1 MPHRPM
7 EAFIASLTLS
17 AASLP
22 GVAGRWC
29 AVVLFAVGGLGHL
42 AAPAAAQPSG
52 SASWYDADAPH
63 VKIAVVE
70 DGVYRVTGNDVAP
83 ALPPNTTL
91 ADLPPETLRLLEKGT
106 EVPIHVDA
114 GGDGSFDADDA
125 FEFIGRRNRGTD
137 ELWAYEEPSDQ
148 SSSTYSLYADT
159 TYYWL
164 TWGGQDGRRYTS
176 PSVGSVS
183 ETTEL
188 RDSVHVEQ
196 DNRYYYGRSFES
208 GDSFYTEAEGY
219 YWNRFTLNSTGST
232 SQTYML
238 PTARRASSSDALELS
253 VRLDAATTSCHRVE
267 VEAKLE
273 QSGGGTAFEP
283 IASREWRDH
292 ERQTLTASIPQ
303 SRIPGDLQ
311 IRITS
316 LNEGFSDS
324 TCPDPASTP
333 NYVLLDYLEAEYTR
347 RLEARNDR
355 QRFVSPASGVSTFRL
370 SGYESGEVRL
380 YNEADGHRYAASASG
395 GTVTVSDE
403 ASSAN
408 TAYWAVGASSL
419 QSPAD
424 VQADTPSNWAATSNG
439 ADYVILTTRALQ
451 PSAEALAEYR
461 RATNGYNVAVVTV
474 QNVFDE
480 FDYGRPTPIA
490 IRRFVRATRSWSPAP
505 QFLTIFADAEFP
517 INEGAPTP
525 RPSWTVPSF
534 GYSPSDGWYAM
545 QTGGPGD
552 FSEFLAIGRV
562 PVRTNAQGNLFVDKL
577 EGYESAEPAA
587 WQKRMLLL
595 AGGTSE
601 SEQNSLQFYS
611 DRWGEVATG
620 TPDSL
625 YAAGMDT
632 LRYYKQVGDA
642 LDTSF
647 QDSLAVDLERGAGW
661 LSYFGHSAAQT
672 WEIVTDPPEEFGNAG
687 RLPVILSL
695 GCKTG
700 SFASDRFA
708 EKGVPALGER
718 FVVGA
723 LDDNGDPVPGAM
735 NGGIAHWGTS
745 ALGNRFPSA
754 RLGDALNN
762 RVFRDTMR
770 VLGEAIRQ
778 AKAEVARNNGSSSV
792 YQRHLLTYGLLG
804 DPATRIAM
812 ADRPEFS
819 ITSQNIRTRP
829 ERPVPSDPLDVEVTV
844 ENFGLVPRDSVDLQF
859 SWNRPDG
866 RQVQRDV
873 RLSRFA
879 LQTTVPFDFS
889 LDDQAVGTNTFE
901 ATADPTDTYSEV
913 LETNNRASREQI
925 VFDTGLALIFPFDAG
940 VVATRTPRLRVNV
953 LQQSATSNRIEFQ
966 IDASPSF
973 DSPELQAT
981 TLQTSDTV
989 VDWTPAPLAE
999 GTTYYWRAR
1008 LAGEAESAWKEGA
1021 FTVRTDA
1028 DTDGVTAWL
1037 QQGPLFQEN
1046 EQTRLLREN
1055 QQWAFDEFNV
1065 SVEAFSERG
1074 GGGDPYGFAVNA
1086 ANRYAYLS
1094 FGFSV
1099 LVLDG
1104 QAATVEASENF
1115 PTYNLADQYVEE
1127 NGEQQ
1132 EAADSLRAFLD
1143 RRVQTGDYVFVR
1155 TRHLARR
1162 GPSEI
1167 DNEVQT
1173 LFENLGSGDAPGA
1186 PYTTAIDTIT
1196 YNHLWTLKA
1205 RKGDP
1210 EATRERVSPPGE
1222 ASDVRAITL
1231 ETEQPFPFPSG
1242 TTRTRRIGPAQQWGT
1257 LRWQASGAESARARI
1272 DVLAPQDSS
1281 VLISTSGLSGQQDLS
1296 SIDATT
1302 HRTLLLRAT
1311 LTDSTRR
1318 EAPQLEEWSVG
1329 YTPIP
1334 ELAVDARNLASV
1346 PDTLL
1351 QGESASAELSVRHL
1365 AGPPAESVVLTTT
1378 VTGTSNEEERIASD
1392 TLGTLSVDAAEPS
1405 RIQISTDDRVGRN
1418 QLRIT
1423 AASDLSPE
1431 PVPTNNTALRTLFV
1445 RSDETPP
1452 SLAVFVEGR
1461 ELPPAPSQIS
1471 DLQDPRLPFVP
1482 LDPSFEIEVSDN
1494 NPFVQ
1499 LSDTSAVEVYLKDG
1513 LPEDNPDVISSFR
1526 RIGFSDPALTFR
1538 GPREDTDN
1546 QATVLFEPTLDPQDG
1561 EGTYTLKVE
1570 AKDPQGNELDPYQ
1583 VTFRVQQDQDIEDL
1597 YPYPNPMRSHTQF
1610 AFRIRGGNAR
1620 PTDFTL
1626 RIYTLSGRLVR
1637 EFEGAEVNDGQGL
1650 RTTGWNFLRW
1660 NGRDEDG
1667 DRVATGVYLYRVRMD
1682 GEDGTWEGDVEKIAV
1697 IR

>member
-1 MPHRPM
+1 M
-7 EAFIASLTLS
+7 
-17 AASLP
+17 
-22 GVAGRWC
+22 
-29 AVVLFAVGGLGHL
+29 L
-42 AAPAAAQPSG
+42 AQNAAAQS
-52 SASWYDADAPH
+52 SSYDASWYDSDAPH

-70 DGVYRVTGNDVAP
+70 DGVYQVTGSDIES
-83 ALPPNTTL
+83 ALPPNTSL
-91 ADLPPETLRLLEKGT
+91 ADLSLETLRLLENGS
-106 EVPIHVDA
+106 EVPLHVEA
-114 GGDGSFDADDA
+114 GGDGSFDAGDA
-125 FEFIGRRNRGTD
+125 FEFIGRRNRGLD
-137 ELWAYEEPSDQ
+137 ELWAYENATDQ

-164 TWGGQDGRRYTS
+164 TWGGQDGRRYTT
-176 PSVGSVS
+176 PSVGSTA
-183 ETTEL
+183 ETTQL

-219 YWNRFTLNSTGST
+219 YWNRFSLNTTGST
-232 SQTYML
+232 SKTYTL
-238 PTARRASSSDALELS
+238 PVDRRVSSSDALELS
-253 VRLDAATTSCHRVE
+253 VRLDAATRSCHRVE
-267 VEAKLE
+267 VEAELA

-283 IASREWRDH
+283 IASREWRDY
-292 ERQTLTASIPQ
+292 ERQTLTASITQ

-316 LNEGFSDS
+316 FNEGFSDS
-324 TCPDPASTP
+324 NCPDPANTP
-333 NYVLLDYLEAEYTR
+333 NYVLVDYLEAEYTR
-347 RLEARNDR
+347 RLEAQNDQ
-355 QRFVSPASGVSTFRL
+355 QRFVSPASGTSTFRL

-380 YNEADGHRYAASASG
+380 YNEADAHRYAASASG

-403 ASSAN
+403 ASASN

-419 QSPAD
+419 KSPAD
-424 VQADTPSNWAATSNG
+424 VQADAPSNWAAASNG

-451 PSAEALAEYR
+451 PSAEALADYR
-461 RATNGYNVAVVTV
+461 EATNGYAVTIVTV
-474 QNVFDE
+474 QDIFDE

-545 QTGGPGD
+545 QTGGSGD

-577 EGYESAEPAA
+577 EDYESAEPAA

-620 TPDSL
+620 TADSL

-687 RLPVILSL
+687 RLPVIVSL

-829 ERPVPSDPLDVEVTV
+829 ERPVPSDRLDVEVTV
-844 ENFGLVPRDSVDLQF
+844 ENFGLVPRDSVGLQF
-859 SWNRPDG
+859 SWDRPDG
-866 RQVQRDV
+866 RQVEQSV
-873 RLSRFA
+873 RLPRFA
-879 LQTTVPFDFS
+879 IQTSAPFSFS
-889 LDDQAVGTNTFE
+889 LDDQAVGTNLFRAVTDPKNDYDEVTE
-901 ATADPTDTYSEV
+901 A
-913 LETNNRASREQI
+913 NNDASRELV
-925 VFDTGLALIFPFDAG
+925 VFDTGLALIAPSDRG
-940 VVATRTPRLRVNV
+940 IVSTRTPRLRVNV
-953 LQQSATSNRIEFQ
+953 LQQATTTNQIE
-966 IDASPSF
+966 IEVDSVRSF
-973 DSPELQAT
+973 DSPARQT
-981 TLQTSDTV
+981 TVQQSNDIV
-989 VDWTPAPLAE
+989 VDWTPSALE
-999 GTTYYWRAR
+999 DGVTYYWRAR
-1008 LAGEAESAWKEGA
+1008 LAGESESAWKSGA
-1021 FTVRTDA
+1021 FTVRTDPE
-1028 DTDGVTAWL
+1028 TTAQWL
-1037 QQGPLFQEN
+1037 QRDRLFQEN

-1055 QQWAFDEFNV
+1055 RRWAFDEFNV
-1065 SVEAFSERG
+1065 TVEAFSERG

-1099 LVLDG
+1099 LVLNG
-1104 QAATVEASENF
+1104 QTATVEASENF

-1132 EAADSLRAFLD
+1132 EAVDSLRAFLD

-1155 TRHLARR
+1155 TRHLARQS
-1162 GPSEI
+1162 GSTIPS
-1167 DNEVQT
+1167 EVQT
-1173 LFENLGSGDAPGA
+1173 LFRNLGSGTAPDG
-1186 PYTTAIDTIT
+1186 PYTTAVDTLT
-1196 YNHLWTLKA
+1196 YNHIWTLKA
-1205 RKGDP
+1205 RKGHP

-1222 ASDVRAITL
+1222 ASEVRGITL
-1231 ETEQPFPFPSG
+1231 ETEQPFSFPSG
-1242 TTRTRRIGPAQQWGT
+1242 QSLTRRIGPAKTWDALQWT
-1257 LRWQASGAESARARI
+1257 ASGPSTAQVDV

-1281 VLISTSGLSGQQDLS
+1281 ILISASGLSGQQDLS
-1296 SIDATT
+1296 SIDAAS

-1318 EAPQLEEWSVG
+1318 EAPQLKEWSVD
-1329 YTPIP
+1329 YTPVP

-1365 AGPPAESVVLTTT
+1365 TGPPAESVRLTTT
-1378 VTGTSNEEERIASD
+1378 VTDADNQETTIASD
-1392 TLGTLSVDAAEPS
+1392 TLGTLSVDATAAS
-1405 RIQISTDDRVGRN
+1405 SFQLKTDNRIGRN
-1418 QLRIT
+1418 QLRIS
-1423 AASDLSPE
+1423 AASNLSPE
-1431 PVPTNNTALRTLFV
+1431 PVPSNNTALRTVFV
-1445 RSDETPP
+1445 QSDQTPP

-1461 ELPPAPSQIS
+1461 ELPPAPDQIS

-1482 LDPSFEIEVSDN
+1482 LEPTFEIEVSDD

-1499 LSDTSAVEVYLKDG
+1499 IADTSTVEVYLKEG
-1513 LPEDNPDVISSFR
+1513 LPEDNPDIISSFR
-1526 RIGFSDPALTFR
+1526 RVPFSDPALTFR
-1538 GPREDTDN
+1538 PPQGADSSK
-1546 QATVLFEPTLDPQDG
+1546 ATVLYEPALDPEDG
-1561 EGTYTLKVE
+1561 DGTYTLKVE
-1570 AKDPQGNELDPYQ
+1570 AQDPQGNELDPYQ
-1583 VTFRVQQDQDIEDL
+1583 VTFRVQQDQVIEDL
-1597 YPYPNPMRSHTQF
+1597 YPYPNPMSSHTQF

-1637 EFEGAEVNDGQGL
+1637 EFGGTEVNDGQGL
-1650 RTTGWNFLRW
+1650 RTSGWNFLRW

-1682 GEDGTWEGDVEKIAV
+1682 GEDDTWEGDVEKIAV